1 MRKVFVVNKK
11 DRSIINEMLSDDL
24 VGRQSIYEREG
35 EAYKLKAD
43 EILIVFSGSEE
54 AFSVI
59 KKQWGG
65 KIVLL
70 SGKQEEDILNQIDK
84 ENDNA
89 QEGMGFLFS

>member
-35 EAYKLKAD
+35 VGYKLKTD
-43 EILIVFSGSEE
+43 EVLIVFSGSEE
-54 AFSVI
+54 AFSKI
-59 KKQWGG
+59 KEQWGG
-65 KIVLL
+65 KVVLL
-70 SGKQEEDILNQIDK
+70 SGKQEEDILTQIDR

-89 QEGMGFLFS
+89 QDGMGFLSS